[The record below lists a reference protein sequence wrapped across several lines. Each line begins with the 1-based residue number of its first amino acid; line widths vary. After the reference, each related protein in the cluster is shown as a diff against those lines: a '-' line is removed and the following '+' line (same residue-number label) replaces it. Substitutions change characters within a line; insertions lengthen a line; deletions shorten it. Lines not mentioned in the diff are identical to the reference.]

1 MRDLAAKMCNGFALR
16 ERSGFTTTTHL
27 CYRFQCGFHNY
38 LKSSWQLRI
47 LVPYNQSAELE
58 RYCAAHSAVSR
69 PAGMENAVHTPQ
81 TLSLVSAKSGLRPH
95 VHKCHVCVIDTAG
108 THKQHNGYQETHAHC
123 MFKAYCDLHPF
134 ALHFGKADIRNWLE
148 HEKIDTV
155 RVTVD
160 ERTGKEIERVD
171 MLNSMVTRCKRYAIG
186 KLARVDNE
194 LDINGKY
201 AEGKLLAICE
211 KYSLGASLSRCG
223 QAHFDAHTAYV
234 IPGWSAS
241 TDKTLEAGGMCV
253 MMTSFNLILNYSRAM
268 KWYAGKVTLALDH
281 TYKVG
286 SP

>member
-38 LKSSWQLRI
+38 LKCSWQLRI

-95 VHKCHVCVIDTAG
+95 VHQFHVCVIDTAG

-171 MLNSMVTRCKRYAIG
+171 MLNSMVTRCKRYAIN
-186 KLARVDNE
+186 R
-194 LDINGKY
+194 
-201 AEGKLLAICE
+201 
-211 KYSLGASLSRCG
+211 
-223 QAHFDAHTAYV
+223 
-234 IPGWSAS
+234 
-241 TDKTLEAGGMCV
+241 
-253 MMTSFNLILNYSRAM
+253 
-268 KWYAGKVTLALDH
+268 
-281 TYKVG
+281 
-286 SP
+286 